1 MVDYHRLFDI
11 VSLGATPMI
20 IDTHTHVVSSD
31 KVKHPLDPGARGWST
46 EVSND
51 VEDLIAEMD
60 RAGVECATLV
70 QPNGTY
76 GLNNSYQCDSAK
88 QYAPRTVAVG
98 ILDPAAPDAADKLS
112 YWVNEHDMKGV
123 RLQSQAEPDDSRCD
137 ALWRCAEA
145 LGVSISIGGGG
156 RPDRVHRMRNVG
168 ARHPNVIFAPD
179 HFAGWSGAEDKAA
192 MTAALEELAKLPN
205 AYLRISS
212 TSLGS
217 YADLT
222 PPEQELFRRVIEA
235 FTPQRVM
242 WGSNFPANRQGGYIA
257 QVQLGQTA
265 LPWLSEE
272 DRDWIMGGTAHKLWP
287 MLQAPARR

>member
-1 MVDYHRLFDI
+1 
-11 VSLGATPMI
+11 MI

-31 KVKHPLDPGARGWST
+31 KSKHPLDPGARGWST

-51 VEDLIAEMD
+51 VEDLISEMD
-60 RAGVECATLV
+60 GAGVQCATLV
-70 QPNGTY
+70 QPAGTY
-76 GLNNSYQCDSAK
+76 GLDNIYQCDSAK

-112 YWVNEHDMKGV
+112 YWVNEHGMNGV
-123 RLQSQAEPDDSRCD
+123 RLQSQAEPDDPRCD
-137 ALWRCAEA
+137 ILWERAEA
-145 LGVSISIGGGG
+145 LDVPISIGGGG
-156 RPDRVHRMRNVG
+156 QPEKVNSMRNVG

-192 MTAALEELAKLPN
+192 MTTALEDLAKLPN

-217 YADLT
+217 YANLT
-222 PPEQELFRRVIEA
+222 SAEKELFRRVVEA

-242 WGSNFPANRQGGYIA
+242 WGSNFPSSREGGYFG
-257 QVQLGQTA
+257 QVQLGLAA
-265 LPWLSEE
+265 LSWLSDD
-272 DRDWIMGGTAHKLWP
+272 DRNWIMGETAHKLWP
-287 MLQAPARR
+287 MLQASDRA

>member
-1 MVDYHRLFDI
+1 
-11 VSLGATPMI
+11 MI

-60 RAGVECATLV
+60 RAGVACATLV
-70 QPNGTY
+70 QPNATY
-76 GLNNSYQCDSAK
+76 GLDNSYQCDSAT

-112 YWVNEHDMKGV
+112 YWVHERGMKGV
-123 RLQSQAEPDDSRCD
+123 RLQSRAEPDDPRCD
-137 ALWRCAEA
+137 PLWQRAEG
-145 LGVSISIGGGG
+145 LGVPISIGGGG
-156 RPDRVHRMRNVG
+156 QPEKVHRMRNVG

-192 MTAALEELAKLPN
+192 MTTALERLAELPN
-205 AYLRISS
+205 AYLRMSS
-212 TSLGS
+212 TSLGP

-235 FTPQRVM
+235 FTPRRVM
-242 WGSNFPANRQGGYIA
+242 WGSNFPSSREGGYIG

-265 LPWLSEE
+265 LPWLS
-272 DRDWIMGGTAHKLWP
+272 DDDLRWIMGETAHKLWP
-287 MLQAPARR
+287 MLQGPARG